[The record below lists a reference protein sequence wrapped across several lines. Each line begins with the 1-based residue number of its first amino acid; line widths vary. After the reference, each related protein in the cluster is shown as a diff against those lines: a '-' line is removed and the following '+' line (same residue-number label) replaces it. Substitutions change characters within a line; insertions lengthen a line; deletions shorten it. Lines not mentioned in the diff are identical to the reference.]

1 MDFQAEQFCQVSPHA
16 AVRDL
21 EKEKRPLCQNL
32 PGEVKGINPRDLGK
46 GGHGWLDL
54 LLQRNVPS
62 AKTQDSAPKRHGK
75 CTACAGERAR
85 ALMDG
90 FVGPWPHG
98 LGGLDVAVE
107 VLFVLPAT
115 KAFLKT

>member
-16 AVRDL
+16 AARDL
-21 EKEKRPLCQNL
+21 EEERPLCQNL
-32 PGEVKGINPRDLGK
+32 PGEVKEINPRDLGK
-46 GGHGWLDL
+46 GGRGWLDL

-62 AKTQDSAPKRHGK
+62 AKTQDPAPKRQGK

-90 FVGPWPHG
+90 FVGLWPHG
-98 LGGLDVAVE
+98 QGGLDVAVE
-107 VLFVLPAT
+107 VLFALPAT